1 MTVHSKFSQY
11 WIEEINNFCSYSLG
25 KCLDKKQ
32 ICDGAPDCQDASDEK
47 SDVCQKHIEM
57 CEAVNATHCQCLLD
71 DMMCGNLKC
80 LHSSKFCDG
89 HDDCGDGSDE
99 PPNCEHDCSLA
110 LEAFNQSLI
119 CNGKIGKNYSYLLSN
134 RSKNTTLDPFVFSL
148 NNEKLKW

>member
-1 MTVHSKFSQY
+1 MKKIF
-11 WIEEINNFCSYSLG
+11 ILSL
-25 KCLDKKQ
+25 
-32 ICDGAPDCQDASDEK
+32 ICIITPEDLTLVANG
-47 SDVCQKHIEM
+47 
-57 CEAVNATHCQCLLD
+57 QCLLD

-119 CNGKIGKNYSYLLSN
+119 CNGKIGKNYCYLLSN
-134 RSKNTTLDPFVFSL
+134 RSKNTTTIHLVFL
-148 NNEKLKW
+148 